1 MGRKCE
7 IIGRNITIMD
17 YQDVVNLHVE
27 VFGVEPV
34 ITGALYWE
42 SDTLI
47 ERILEEIDRGEA
59 YVEPDVPDDMEV

>member
-1 MGRKCE
+1 MK
-7 IIGRNITIMD
+7 IMS

-47 ERILEEIDRGEA
+47 DRILDAIDKGEP
-59 YVEPDVPDDMEV
+59 YVEPDVPDDMVV

>member
-1 MGRKCE
+1 
-7 IIGRNITIMD
+7 MD